1 MLAKEIKIHY
11 SEAVFQKIANDL
23 GKNIVLKKAFKSW
36 LRTDKSPSATIYPNP
51 DGWVY
56 IDFSGFSYDC
66 IALWA
71 MARWGTVND
80 ATNADAIAEI
90 NAHLAGESCNIKP
103 AQYIAPPPP
112 QPPKIVPSSHL
123 RASCNPTQYQNNN
136 LVKWLVSLLGE
147 AKAYEACQ
155 RYNVGTA
162 KDGAAVFWYVDRA
175 GDARTAKSI
184 QYQPNGK
191 RVDNGAVYHY
201 TSEQGYRLCL
211 FGEHLLTDGQTVGLV
226 ESEKTALVC
235 SIMYPESCWIATGG
249 ATMLNSEKAQALK
262 NYGVILCY
270 DADDAGRRA
279 TQKAQTIF
287 ANLGIKSSYK
297 DYFPNKTDGYD
308 LADYVGDLLAE
319 QQAEH
324 TQPEHHTPQQAEPE
338 HHTPQPQHLPTLPAE
353 LAAHP
358 QLAQLIKALD
368 LELVN
373 TREHS

>member
-1 MLAKEIKIHY
+1 MNAENIKKHY
-11 SEAVFQKIANDL
+11 SEAVFQKIADDK
-23 GKNIVLKKAFKSW
+23 GQKMVLKKAFKSW
-36 LRTDKSPSATIYPNP
+36 LRTDKSPSATIYPNA

-80 ATNADAIAEI
+80 ATNREAIAEI
-90 NAHLAGESCNIKP
+90 NAYLAGEACNIKP

-123 RASCNPTQYQNNN
+123 RASCQAMHYPNNN
-136 LVKWLVSLLGE
+136 LVKWLVSLVGE
-147 AKAYEACQ
+147 AKTYAACQ

-162 KDGAAVFWYVDRA
+162 KDGATVFWYVDRA
-175 GDARTAKSI
+175 GDARTAKSV

-191 RVDNGAVYHY
+191 RVKDSGAVYHY

-211 FGEHLLTDGQTVGLV
+211 FGEHLATDGQTVCLV

-235 SIMYPESCWIATGG
+235 SVMYPDFCWIATGG
-249 ATMLNSEKAQALK
+249 ANMLSSEKAKALQ
-262 NYGVILCY
+262 NCPVILCY

-279 TQKAQTIF
+279 AQKAQAIL
-287 ANLGIKSSYK
+287 ANLGIKTSLK

-319 QQAEH
+319 H
-324 TQPEHHTPQQAEPE
+324 TQPEQKPEHHTPHPE

-358 QLAQLIKALD
+358 QLALLIKTLD

-373 TREHS
+373 TCKQM

>member
-1 MLAKEIKIHY
+1 MNAEHIKKHY
-11 SEAVFQKIANDL
+11 SEAVFQKIANDK
-23 GKNIVLKKAFKSW
+23 GQKMVLKKAFKSW

-71 MARWGTVND
+71 AANGIS
-80 ATNADAIAEI
+80 NADAIAEI
-90 NAHLAGESCNIKP
+90 NAHLAGEACNIKP

-123 RASCNPTQYQNNN
+123 RASCQTMHYQNNN

-162 KDGAAVFWYVDRA
+162 KDGATVFWYVDRA
-175 GDARTAKSI
+175 GDTRTAKSI
-184 QYQPNGK
+184 RYQPNGK
-191 RVDNGAVYHY
+191 RVKDSGAVYHY
-201 TSEQGYRLCL
+201 ESKDGYKLCL
-211 FGEHLLTDGQTVGLV
+211 FGEHLLTDGQTVCLV

-235 SIMYPESCWIATGG
+235 YLMYPDYVWLATGG
-249 ATMLNSEKAQALK
+249 ATMLSSEKAKALQ

-279 TQKAQTIF
+279 AQKAQTMF
-287 ANLGIKSSYK
+287 SNLGIKSSYK

-324 TQPEHHTPQQAEPE
+324 HTPELPTPEQAEPE
-338 HHTPQPQHLPTLPAE
+338 HHTPQPQHLPTLPPE
-353 LAAHP
+353 LVGNT
-358 QLAQLIKALD
+358 QLALLIKTLD

-373 TREHS
+373 SCSRL